1 MNLMN
6 NLNPVVPIIGTQ
18 NVQVI
23 TGFRINIRNVVLN
36 TKAVINV
43 ECLNSS
49 NNVIDTKTLI
59 MTGNDYA
66 NWGSSDNYVVNWVA
80 QQLNF
85 RLANSSISGNVN
97 TISGNVPRSLP

>member
-85 RLANSSISGNVN
+85 RLANGSISGNVH
-97 TISGNVPRSLP
+97 TISGNISH

>member
-66 NWGSSDNYVVNWVA
+66 NWGSSDNYVINWVA

-85 RLANSSISGNVN
+85 RLANGSISGNVH
-97 TISGNVPRSLP
+97 TISGNISH